1 MKNGQ
6 LDFLEGISLFNR
18 ETYIAEGGN
27 KYFFRKTEYC
37 RKIKYFGINCD
48 I

>member
-18 ETYIAEGGN
+18 ETYIAEEGN
-27 KYFFRKTEYC
+27 KYFLKKLNIVE
-37 RKIKYFGINCD
+37 KSSILA
-48 I
+48 